1 MNISEVMTRDVRI
14 ATPND
19 SLQTAAR
26 IMDEYDFGL
35 LPVGEND
42 RLIGMLSDRDITI
55 RAVAQGLSPQESK
68 VADVMTADVKYIYE
82 DESVEQAARNMS
94 DLQVRRLPVVDRDN
108 RLVGIVSLGDLALS
122 EEDSAGA
129 ALSSISQPVGVD
141 AYLLTCR
148 NDRHYWQCQAD

>member
-26 IMDEYDFGL
+26 IMDEFDFGL

-141 AYLLTCR
+141 AYL
-148 NDRHYWQCQAD
+148 

>member
-35 LPVGEND
+35 LPVGETD

-141 AYLLTCR
+141 AYL
-148 NDRHYWQCQAD
+148 

>member
-141 AYLLTCR
+141 AYL
-148 NDRHYWQCQAD
+148 